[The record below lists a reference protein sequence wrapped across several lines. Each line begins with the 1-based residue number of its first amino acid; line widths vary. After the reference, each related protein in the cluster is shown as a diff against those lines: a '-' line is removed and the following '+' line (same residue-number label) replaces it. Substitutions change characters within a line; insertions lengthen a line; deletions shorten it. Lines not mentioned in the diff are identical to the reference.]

1 MKELTIQELNFVSG
15 GWQSRGATSS
25 DMGSPHEGRGG
36 NRGGGNGGNN
46 PYNDRKGAIDKY
58 DGRGAADLGIKIGR
72 FFGGVGMT
80 EADIRNMRDNNRGS
94 NGGSRSSSG
103 RGDGGNGRGGSSSKN

>member
-1 MKELTIQELNFVSG
+1 MKELTVEEMNFVSG
-15 GWQSRGATSS
+15 GWQSRGATSG
-25 DMGSPHEGRGG
+25 DMGSPHEGR
-36 NRGGGNGGNN
+36 GGNGGNN

-80 EADIRNMRDNNRGS
+80 EADIRNMRDNNRG
-94 NGGSRSSSG
+94 GQSSSG
-103 RGDGGNGRGGSSSKN
+103 RGDGGNGRGGRSGKN